1 MPEPNTSGQYWG
13 EVEVGWG
20 AHQNMCMKE
29 VGAGCLRGFEQFC
42 GWGMLACKF
51 DHGSYKSGI
60 EPDFY
65 LREYQFLI
73 GHEYMVGRVGKGYVV
88 CVAPEQLPVRRN
100 ALPMAFE
107 SNSFQTNHLDS
118 IILYSCLPH
127 VSLTSLTKIP
137 LYGQITGLL

>member
-1 MPEPNTSGQYWG
+1 MSLSSF
-13 EVEVGWG
+13 VGG
-20 AHQNMCMKE
+20 
-29 VGAGCLRGFEQFC
+29 GCWRVNLTP
-42 GWGMLACKF
+42 
-51 DHGSYKSGI
+51 GSYKSGI

-65 LREYQFLI
+65 LREYQFVI
-73 GHEYMVGRVGKGYVV
+73 GHEYMVGCVGKGYIV